1 MNTMGKY
8 RNLILMHVIVFI
20 WGFTGILGKEIHLE
34 SVPLVWWRCLV
45 AALTLG
51 LFIGISRKKQ
61 VIPFREILK
70 MMGVGLLTALHWICF
85 FGSIKASNLSIA
97 LAVLS
102 TSSFFV
108 AIVSPLI
115 RKEKFQPYE
124 LFLGVALFIGVGI
137 MLKFESD
144 KTMGILLSLGAAFF
158 AALFST
164 FNSKLV
170 EKHPPTQIAFYE
182 MVAAFL
188 GISVV
193 MLFYGNADVLY
204 SISSM
209 DLLYIIILG
218 ALATGVAYVIGI
230 EVMKELSP
238 FTCAVAVNMEPIY
251 TIAFALLIYGQSE
264 IMSSEFYVGLLI
276 IVVSVFLD
284 AWLKYRK
291 KSTSLADKPGVTGTL
306 S

>member
-1 MNTMGKY
+1 MAKY

-51 LFIGISRKKQ
+51 LFIAFSRKKSRE
-61 VIPFREILK
+61 IPFREILK

-108 AIVSPLI
+108 AIVSPVI
-115 RKEKFQPYE
+115 RKEKFRPYE

-137 MLKFESD
+137 MLKFEGD
-144 KTMGILLSLGAAFF
+144 KSLGILLSLGAAFF

-182 MVAAFL
+182 MVSAFL
-188 GISVV
+188 GISIA
-193 MLFYGNADVLY
+193 MLFQADTGVLFA
-204 SISSM
+204 ISGM
-209 DLLYIIILG
+209 DLFYIILLG
-218 ALATGVAYVIGI
+218 AVATGVAYVIGI
-230 EVMKELSP
+230 AVMKELSP

-251 TIAFALLIYGQSE
+251 TIAFALWIYGESE
-264 IMSSEFYVGLLI
+264 IMSSEFYVGLII

-291 KSTSLADKPGVTGTL
+291 KTSSLVDKPGVTGTL
-306 S
+306 G